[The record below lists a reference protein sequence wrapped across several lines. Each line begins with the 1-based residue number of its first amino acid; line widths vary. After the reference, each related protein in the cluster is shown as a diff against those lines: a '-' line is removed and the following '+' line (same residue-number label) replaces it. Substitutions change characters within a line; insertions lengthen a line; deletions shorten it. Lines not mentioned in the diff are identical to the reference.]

1 MYISDTINRAAY
13 GHERISITRRGK
25 RAAVL
30 IRAEDLKRL
39 ELLEDEADLGA
50 LQTAR
55 AEDDGT
61 RIGLD
66 EMLKDNGI
74 NR

>member
-13 GHERISITRRGK
+13 GHERISITRSGK

-61 RIGLD
+61 RISLD
-66 EMLKDNGI
+66 EMLKENGI

>member
-13 GHERISITRRGK
+13 GHERISITRSGK